1 MSQATNG
8 GDSFRVRAI
17 RWVSAIHRTRAMLIR
32 IADRLAERLAD
43 FQRERR
49 IADLRRE
56 AQLAIIDGH
65 KSLAHAYWALMRQ
78 EIAARSQAQIERMER
93 ARGLQP

>member
-1 MSQATNG
+1 MSQATDG
-8 GDSFRVRAI
+8 GDSFRARAI
-17 RWVSAIHRTRAMLIR
+17 RWVSAIHRTRAMLTR

-49 IADLRRE
+49 IASLRRDAE
-56 AQLAIIDGH
+56 QAICAGH
-65 KSLAHAYWALMRQ
+65 KNLAHACWALMRQ
-78 EIAARSQAQIERMER
+78 EIAARSPAQIDRMER

>member
-1 MSQATNG
+1 
-8 GDSFRVRAI
+8 
-17 RWVSAIHRTRAMLIR
+17 MLT
-32 IADRLAERLAD
+32 RLADRLAD

-56 AQLAIIDGH
+56 AQSAITDGH

-78 EIAARSQAQIERMER
+78 EIAARSPAQIDRMER

>member
-1 MSQATNG
+1 MISATRRD
-8 GDSFRVRAI
+8 DSFRVRAI
-17 RWVSAIHRTRAMLIR
+17 QWVSAIFRTRTMLTR

-56 AQLAIIDGH
+56 AQAAITDGH

-93 ARGLQP
+93 ARGLR